1 MAIDGNA
8 LVYSEGFF
16 NTTWG
21 KTAHGLVRFTK
32 RYRVKGVVDSRY
44 AGQDAGEVLDGAPSG
59 IPIYPDIRTAVDAW
73 EKAGDPLTHLVFG
86 IAPDGGVL
94 SDYMRD
100 DLLGAIKMGLHVDCG
115 MHYFLSEDPE
125 LVAAAEK
132 SGSVLRDVRKTPP
145 HNEQRGYT
153 GRIREVGSFRVALL
167 GTDSSVGKRTAAWKL
182 LEAFEKQGYSTAFI
196 GTGQTAWL
204 QGAKYGVIMDALIND
219 FVAGEI
225 ENAILEAWDNEKPEV
240 MIIEGQ
246 GSLMNPIFPGGFE
259 ILSAGQPH
267 AVVMQHAPRRKD
279 YDGLE
284 NSPIHPLDTQIQVV
298 ELLSGKP
305 VAAVTINHEDMKR
318 DEIDGYCDDLSR
330 EIGLPVKDAL
340 IHELDEIVFKLK
352 ELWPDDPRRTLK
364 S

>member
-1 MAIDGNA
+1 MKRDGNA
-8 LVYSEGFF
+8 LVYSEGYF

-21 KTAHGLVRFTK
+21 KTAHGLVRFTM
-32 RYRVKGVVDSRY
+32 RYLVRGVIDSRY

-59 IPIYPDIRTAVDAW
+59 IPIYPDVKTAVEAGV
-73 EKAGDPLTHLVFG
+73 KAGEPFTHLVFG

-94 SDYMRD
+94 SDYMRR
-100 DLLGAIKMGLHVDCG
+100 DLLGAIQMGLNVDCG
-115 MHYFLSEDPE
+115 MHYFLSEDSE
-125 LVAAAEK
+125 MTAAAAEK
-132 SGSVLRDVRKTPP
+132 GVKLRDVRKTPP
-145 HNEQRGYT
+145 RNELHGFT
-153 GRIREVGSFRVALL
+153 GRIREVGSFRIAIL

-225 ENAILEAWDNEKPEV
+225 ENAVLQAWDNDRPDV

-267 AVVMQHAPRRKD
+267 AVVMQHAPLRVD

-284 NSPIHPLDTQIQVV
+284 DSPIHPLDVQIQAV

-305 VAAVTINHEDMKR
+305 VAAITVNHEGMR
-318 DEIDGYCDDLSR
+318 REEIDGYCEKISR

-340 IHELDEIVFKLK
+340 IHELDEIVLKLK
-352 ELWPDDPRRTLK
+352 EMWPDDPKRENK
-364 S
+364 